1 MVAAGTSDTKI
12 MELLLASGAHVELQ
26 DKTGHDALWF
36 AADSGTEEIADR
48 LLAAGS
54 PVDSNRSQQSP
65 LFASVHAGRPGMLE
79 HLIRKGLSPNAKGSS
94 GDTPLISAA
103 ARGDAALVK
112 VLVGGGATIDEQNN
126 AGNTALIVAIREG
139 HANVCQVLLK
149 GGANAR
155 VRNKDRIDALDTA
168 KRRNMSE
175 IVALLDAH

>member
-1 MVAAGTSDTKI
+1 

-26 DKTGHDALWF
+26 DKTGRDALWF

-48 LLAAGS
+48 LLSAGA
-54 PVDSNRSQQSP
+54 PVDSNRRQQSP
-65 LFASVHAGRPGMLE
+65 LFAAVRAGRPGMVE
-79 HLIRKGLSPNAKGSS
+79 HLVRKGLSPNAKGTS
-94 GDTPLISAA
+94 GDTPLISSA
-103 ARGDAALVK
+103 ARGDAALVN

-139 HANVCQVLLK
+139 HTNVCRVLLK
-149 GGANAR
+149 GGANTR

-168 KRRNMSE
+168 KRRNMTE

>member
-1 MVAAGTSDTKI
+1 MIAAARSDAKI
-12 MELLLASGAHVELQ
+12 MQLLLAAGADVELQ
-26 DKTGHDALWF
+26 DKTGRDALWF
-36 AADSGTEEIADR
+36 AADAGSEEIADQ
-48 LLAAGS
+48 LLAAGA
-54 PVDSNRSQQSP
+54 PVDSNRTQQSP
-65 LFASVHAGRPGMLE
+65 LFAAVHAGRPGMLE
-79 HLIRKGLSPNAKGSS
+79 HLIRKGLSPNAKGPA

-112 VLVGGGATIDEQNN
+112 VLVGGGATIDEQNT

-139 HANVCQVLLK
+139 HTDVCRVLLR

-175 IVALLDAH
+175 IVALLDTH